1 MLFNMQRKIIM
12 KKIHGL
18 TNNSTIMKYSDSFI
32 EMFNSLGNNPDMRD
46 IEFLT
51 GFASG
56 LTVMSDIADKNES
69 IAANIFLNTYDILKN
84 KYQAEIDDLKAKLE
98 KYGNMKFISNNNNYH
113 RPNVS
118 IILSTPKCGTTRYLI
133 KDVLFSAYCGND
145 VIYVGDYSQEIVL
158 DMIDIYYDIE
168 NEDTISKMLS
178 HVKFVTPSKA
188 LSKNELIK
196 LINDSDV
203 SGVYID
209 NSSLCVEDVHSEY
222 QLNEFLFDLVN
233 KCPNVRKF
241 IASYQYNH
249 NFNEITDWK
258 KCYHFTFANSVIL
271 LSKENDNET
280 EDGFNAHYKFLINKD
295 EFGNN
300 MDLAEGDYLLK
311 LKK

>member
-1 MLFNMQRKIIM
+1 
-12 KKIHGL
+12 
-18 TNNSTIMKYSDSFI
+18 
-32 EMFNSLGNNPDMRD
+32 MFNSLGKNPDMGD

-56 LTVMSDIADKNES
+56 LTVMGDMADKNES

-84 KYQAEIDDLKAKLE
+84 KYQAEIDDLKTKLE
-98 KYGNMKFISNNNNYH
+98 NMKFVSNNNNHH

-133 KDVLFSAYCGND
+133 KDVLFSAYCGID
-145 VIYVGDYSQEIVL
+145 VIYVGDYSKEIIR
-158 DMIDIYYDIE
+158 DMNDIYYHIE
-168 NEDTISKMLS
+168 NEETISKMLT
-178 HVKFVTPSKA
+178 HIKFMTPSKA
-188 LSKNELIK
+188 LSKDEFIK

-209 NSSLCVEDVHSEY
+209 NSSLWIEDVHTEY
-222 QLNEFLFDLVN
+222 KLNEFLLDLIN
-233 KCPNVRKF
+233 KCPKVRHF
-241 IASYQYNH
+241 MVSYQYNH
-249 NFNEITDWK
+249 NFNEVTDWK

-280 EDGFNAHYKFLINKD
+280 ENGFNGHYKFLINKD

-300 MDLAEGDYLLK
+300 LNLTEGDYLLK

>member
-1 MLFNMQRKIIM
+1 MQRKIIM
-12 KKIHGL
+12 KNFHGL
-18 TNNSTIMKYSDSFI
+18 TNNLLIMKYSDSFI

-46 IEFLT
+46 IDFLT

-56 LTVMSDIADKNES
+56 LIVMGDMTDKNES
-69 IAANIFLNTYDILKN
+69 IAANIFLSTYDILKN
-84 KYQAEIDDLKAKLE
+84 KYQAEIDDLKTKLE
-98 KYGNMKFISNNNNYH
+98 KYENMKFVSNNNNYH
-113 RPNVS
+113 RPNIS
-118 IILSTPKCGTTRYLI
+118 IILSTPQCGTTRYLI

-145 VIYVGDYSQEIVL
+145 VIYIGDYSQEIIL

-168 NEDTISKMLS
+168 NEETISKMLS
-178 HVKFVTPSKA
+178 HIKFVTPSKSF
-188 LSKNELIK
+188 SKDEFIK

-209 NSSLCVEDVHSEY
+209 NSSLWIEDVYTEY
-222 QLNEFLFDLVN
+222 KLNEFLSDLVD
-233 KCPNVRKF
+233 KCPKVRHF
-241 IASYQYNH
+241 VVSYQYNH
-249 NFNEITDWK
+249 NFNEVTDWK

-280 EDGFNAHYKFLINKD
+280 ENGFNGHYKFLINKD

-300 MDLAEGDYLLK
+300 LYLSEGNYLLK